1 MRLRTVLCIISV
13 IVFSATS
20 AVLLFTGHYIAGGIS
35 LAALLLA
42 AAVCYREYFRN
53 LRKLV
58 FMLDAFEA
66 NDFMVRLQETGSRP
80 DRLFVRL
87 LNRIKHKL
95 DTEKAGIREK
105 EMFYG
110 KMLENV
116 TSGVMAADGYGAV
129 VFSNPEATALF
140 GKEVMNLRQLDNIR
154 PGLSDEFLS
163 IGKDDNARISF
174 FNESREVV
182 LRVMESETTVTDSH
196 SGRQERLKI
205 FTFNDIEH
213 EMEVRETESWD
224 RLIRVLTH
232 EIMNNL
238 SPISSISET
247 LYALSSEPGRHDREI
262 SDGLR
267 TINATSKGLMS
278 FVEAY
283 RKVTRIPE
291 PVKKICNVT
300 DLIERDIS
308 LVSHEFSSAGIVC
321 SFTTEDRGILI
332 HADEDMISQ
341 VIVNLLRNAVQSFD
355 MEEPPA
361 DKRISVRCRM
371 DKSENVIIE
380 VADNGRP
387 IPPESVE
394 QIFVP
399 FFTTKKKGTG
409 IGLSLARQI
418 MLRHNGS
425 IRLVRSDASS
435 TVFALVF
442 G

>member
-1 MRLRTVLCIISV
+1 MRLRTVLCIIAV
-13 IVFSATS
+13 IVFSVLST
-20 AVLLFTGHYIAGGIS
+20 VLLFWGHYVAGGVS
-35 LAALLLA
+35 VALLLLSA
-42 AAVCYREYFRN
+42 SVCYKEYFRN
-53 LRKLV
+53 LKKLV

-66 NDFMVRLQETGSRP
+66 NDFMVRLQETGGKP
-80 DRLFVRL
+80 DKLFIKL

-95 DTEKAGIREK
+95 DTEKAGIREQ

-116 TSGVMAADGYGAV
+116 TSGVLAADEYGAV
-129 VFSNPEATALF
+129 MFSNPGATALF
-140 GKEVMNLRQLDNIR
+140 GKEVINLKQLDNIR
-154 PGLSDEFLS
+154 QGLCADFLS
-163 IGKDDNARISF
+163 IGKDDSAKISF

-182 LRVMESETTVTDSH
+182 LRVMESETVITSSH
-196 SGRQERLKI
+196 SGRSETVRI

-247 LYALSSEPGRHDREI
+247 LYALLSRPGKHDKEI
-262 SDGLR
+262 SDGLH

-300 DLIERDIS
+300 ELIERDIS
-308 LVSHEFSSAGIVC
+308 LVSHEFSSAGITC
-321 SFTTEDRGILI
+321 SFVTEDRGILI

-355 MEEPPA
+355 MEKPPA
-361 DKRISVRCRM
+361 EKRISVRCRM

-425 IRLVRSDASS
+425 IRLVRSDVSS

>member
-35 LAALLLA
+35 LTALLLA

-116 TSGVMAADGYGAV
+116 TSGVMAADEYGAV

-308 LVSHEFSSAGIVC
+308 LVSHEFSSAGIAC

-341 VIVNLLRNAVQSFD
+341 VIVNLLRNAAQSFD
-355 MEEPPA
+355 KRQA
-361 DKRISVRCRM
+361 DTS
-371 DKSENVIIE
+371 
-380 VADNGRP
+380 
-387 IPPESVE
+387 
-394 QIFVP
+394 
-399 FFTTKKKGTG
+399 
-409 IGLSLARQI
+409 
-418 MLRHNGS
+418 
-425 IRLVRSDASS
+425 
-435 TVFALVF
+435 
-442 G
+442 

>member
-1 MRLRTVLCIISV
+1 MRLRTVLCIVAV
-13 IVFSATS
+13 IVLSALST
-20 AVLLFTGHYIAGGIS
+20 VLLFSGHYVSGGIA
-35 LAALLLA
+35 AALLLLSA
-42 AAVCYREYFRN
+42 VVCYREYFRN
-53 LRKLV
+53 LKKLV

-80 DRLFVRL
+80 DRLFVKL

-95 DTEKAGIREK
+95 DTEKANIREK

-116 TSGVMAADGYGAV
+116 TSGVMATDEYGAV

-140 GKEVMNLRQLDNIR
+140 GKEVISLKQLDNIR
-154 PGLSDEFLS
+154 PGLYEEFMS
-163 IGKDDNARISF
+163 IGKDDSAKISF

-182 LRVMESETTVTDSH
+182 LRVMESETSVTGSH
-196 SGRQERLKI
+196 SGRSEKVRI

-213 EMEVRETESWD
+213 EMEVQQAESWD

-247 LYALSSEPGRHDREI
+247 LCSMSAEPGTHAKEI
-262 SDGLR
+262 SEGLR
-267 TINATSKGLMS
+267 TINSTSKGLMS

-300 DLIERDIS
+300 ELIERDIS
-308 LVSHEFSSAGIVC
+308 LVGPVLSQAGISCTFV
-321 SFTTEDRGILI
+321 SEDRGILI
-332 HADEDMISQ
+332 HADENMISQ
-341 VIVNLLRNAVQSFD
+341 VIVNLLRNAVQSFEMD
-355 MEEPPA
+355 DPPA
-361 DKRISVRCRM
+361 DKRISVHCRM

-380 VADNGRP
+380 VADNGKP
-387 IPPESVE
+387 IPPESIE

-425 IRLVRSDASS
+425 IRLVKSDASS

>member
-13 IVFSATS
+13 IVFSAIS

-196 SGRQERLKI
+196 SGRQESLKI

-308 LVSHEFSSAGIVC
+308 LVSHEFSSAGIAC